1 MSWISFFLNFSLLL
15 ALLVAPCFLLM
26 AHWYRRQMPKTVLVW
41 RKSEMVIIT
50 ITFLIASLIL
60 FIVGISSF
68 FSIMDFAD
76 LQQSTS
82 DVAPA
87 NLRNIGYIC
96 LLLLATLGI
105 TYLAIRMLLVQVI
118 TEEGIITNDRILRI
132 PDFRNI
138 TYWDTITDYYLLSDY
153 PNVIFTM
160 IVQKGPVEY
169 KRNSVRVPVYIRD
182 EFEDLLETKLFSSGN
197 SHRSDVRSQ
206 PYSGN

>member
-1 MSWISFFLNFSLLL
+1 
-15 ALLVAPCFLLM
+15 
-26 AHWYRRQMPKTVLVW
+26 MPKTVLVW

-68 FSIMDFAD
+68 FSIMDLAG

-82 DVAPA
+82 DVAPS

-96 LLLLATLGI
+96 LLLLATLGT
-105 TYLAIRMLLVQVI
+105 TYLAIRMLLVQII
-118 TEEGIITNDRILRI
+118 TEEGIITNDRILRV
-132 PDFRNI
+132 PDFRSV

-160 IVQKGPVEY
+160 IVKKGPVEY
-169 KRNSVRVPVYIRD
+169 KRSSVRVPVYIRD